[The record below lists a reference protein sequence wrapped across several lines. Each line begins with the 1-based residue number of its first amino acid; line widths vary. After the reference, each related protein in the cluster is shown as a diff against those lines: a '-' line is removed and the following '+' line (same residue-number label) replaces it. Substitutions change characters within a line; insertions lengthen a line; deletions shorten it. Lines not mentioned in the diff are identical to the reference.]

1 MGVSNPI
8 LASSPLSP
16 GIVGRDQWYAV
27 HVRARHEKRVR
38 KDLEEKGIATYL
50 PLLCEEH
57 NWSDRRQRVEVP
69 LFPCYVFVSI
79 IPAPEIRVSVLQALG
94 VLGFVGSERH
104 GTPIPD
110 KEIEDIRTLLC
121 NGIPV
126 MAHPFLVVGRKVRI
140 RGGSL
145 DGVEGILSDIKG
157 DRRLVVSVNT
167 INRAFSISVEGY
179 RVEPL

>member
-1 MGVSNPI
+1 MGIFNPVV
-8 LASSPLSP
+8 AYSPLP
-16 GIVGRDQWYAV
+16 LGLGRQDQWYAV

-38 KDLEEKGIATYL
+38 RDLEEKGIATYL
-50 PLLCEEH
+50 PLLSEVH

-79 IPAPEIRVSVLQALG
+79 IPTPENRVSVLQAFG
-94 VLGFVGSERH
+94 VLGFVGSERQ
-104 GTPIPD
+104 GTPIAD
-110 KEIEDIRTLLC
+110 KEIEDIRTLLS

-126 MAHPFLVVGRKVRI
+126 MAHPFLAVGRKVRI

-145 DGVEGILSDIKG
+145 DGVEGILAEIKG

-167 INRAFSISVEGY
+167 INRALSIGVEGY
-179 RVEPL
+179 RVEPV